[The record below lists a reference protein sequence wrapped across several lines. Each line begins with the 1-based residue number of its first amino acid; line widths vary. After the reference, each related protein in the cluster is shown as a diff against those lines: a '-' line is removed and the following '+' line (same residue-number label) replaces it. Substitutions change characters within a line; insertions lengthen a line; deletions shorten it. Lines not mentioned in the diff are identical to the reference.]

1 VPHRQGLGPVSGHFP
16 ATIEGRPV
24 SAPTVSARLTSCP
37 GCGQIDGVE
46 QTSSTPRVAAWKC
59 TRCAIPWAI
68 SLVNHGQRPAY
79 FDQLAATVEQ
89 LGATRSVLRAV
100 ITLADDAATLSDQE
114 LRDRLLALADRARL
128 AQRAIVADPG
138 DVTVPP

>member
-1 VPHRQGLGPVSGHFP
+1 M
-16 ATIEGRPV
+16 A
-24 SAPTVSARLTSCP
+24 
-37 GCGQIDGVE
+37 
-46 QTSSTPRVAAWKC
+46 
-59 TRCAIPWAI
+59 WAI
-68 SLVNHGQRPAY
+68 SPVNHGQRPAY

-128 AQRAIVADPG
+128 AQRPIVAGPRRRHGAPLDPG
-138 DVTVPP
+138 RPPV